1 MPISDVVFLG
11 NSLVSWVQ
19 GCGTALGI
27 YAVLWLVRRVLSV
40 RLGALAAR
48 TTNSWDDLFVLVVK
62 RTHGAT
68 LAVVALWPAL
78 GVLEVP
84 GTAIEVA
91 RVLTVLVG
99 GLQLAFWGNQVIAHV
114 LDRRVAQLRQADP
127 ASATTLNGMTIVA
140 RGVLWVVLVLLALDN
155 LGVNISALVAGL
167 GIGGVAIALAIQNIL
182 GDLFASLSIVLDKPF
197 VVGDFIVVG
206 DMMGTVER
214 VGLKTTRV
222 RSLSGEQLA
231 FANADLLG
239 SRIRNFKR
247 MAERRVLFT
256 VGVTYQTSADMLAR
270 ISTVLREVVS
280 TERDARFDRAHLRG
294 FDDSAITFEVVYYV
308 LDPDYNRFMDVQ
320 QRINLAIYRRFE
332 ADGVEFAY
340 PTRTVHLYPM
350 ETGPPVPGVEHRVG
364 A

>member
-1 MPISDVVFLG
+1 MPVSDVTFLG
-11 NSLVSWVQ
+11 NSLIRWAQSL
-19 GCGTALGI
+19 GTALGI
-27 YAVLWLVRRVLSV
+27 LAVLWLARRVLSV

-48 TTNSWDDLFVLVVK
+48 TTNSWDDLFVLLVQ

-78 GVLEVP
+78 GVVEMP
-84 GTAIEVA
+84 ASAIEVA
-91 RVLTVLVG
+91 RVLTVVVG
-99 GLQLAFWGNQVIAHV
+99 GLQLAIWGNQVIAHV
-114 LDRRVAQLRQADP
+114 LDARVAQLRQADP
-127 ASATTLNGMTIVA
+127 ASATTLNGMTILA

-167 GIGGVAIALAIQNIL
+167 GIGGVAVALALQNIL

-206 DMMGTVER
+206 DLMGTVER

-256 VGVTYQTSADMLAR
+256 VGVTYQTSAEMLAR
-270 ISTVLREVVS
+270 ISSVLQEVVS
-280 TERDARFDRAHLRG
+280 AEPGVRFDRAHLRS

-320 QRINLAIYRRFE
+320 QQINLAIYRRFE

-340 PTRTVHLYPM
+340 PTRTVYIHPM
-350 ETGPPVPGVEHRVG
+350 ETGAPGPGVGQRAGV
-364 A
+364 